1 MIWSC
6 YHHSIFITSDG
17 KSRQPLTFFLLDDL
31 TDRSLSLS
39 LLLSLTM
46 MTGSS
51 NWKHQSRR
59 WYHLSQ
65 TRGCVFETELFHPLI
80 WWTSRLCSYI
90 HTQILWRYII
100 RVRWKAVEPS
110 SILVSIGKLLIADKP
125 FFLSFQLLGLGFKQQ
140 AVWDTDWGW
149 TSYQRMG
156 WRWDWDTKIIFS
168 GVFLTRSCLL

>member
-1 MIWSC
+1 MIWSR

-31 TDRSLSLS
+31 TDRLLSLS
-39 LLLSLTM
+39 LLSTSLL

-65 TRGCVFETELFHPLI
+65 TRGYVFENWTVLSFN

-90 HTQILWRYII
+90 HIQILWRYII

-156 WRWDWDTKIIFS
+156 WRWDWDTKIVFS
-168 GVFLTRSCLL
+168 SVFLTRSCLL